1 MRRDY
6 FNQAEYYRE
15 QASRVRKRAELAQT
29 RDDRESLLDLA
40 SRWETLASSA
50 EPGAPG
56 IDDRQIRREAE
67 MFARRFPE
75 NPAAEAAR
83 FAGRAQAAGDQADF
97 DLWSRITKAILEMDG
112 KPGRKQRLH

>member
-6 FNQAEYYRE
+6 LNQAEYYRE

-29 RDDRESLLDLA
+29 RDVRDSLLDLA
-40 SRWETLASSA
+40 LRWETLAGSA

-83 FAGRAQAAGDQADF
+83 FASRAQAAGDQADF
-97 DLWSRITKAILEMDG
+97 DLWSRIAKAILEMDSR
-112 KPGRKQRLH
+112 PARRQRLN